1 MTELWRLNITTI
13 AKNPKVQNF
22 FIRTLVTAFLVP
34 ITFLVI
40 WAGGWWLTV
49 LITICAILGGWE
61 LASLVASDKGKL
73 IKFICSIWS
82 GALVVVMHLYLED
95 FGFMFTVFPVLV
107 SIPFVLMICTFW
119 KVLVTKQDAL
129 RKLFQ
134 ITSSLS
140 KNSFVALV
148 VGGLLSFALL
158 LNDLQAGRDW
168 IYSIIVV
175 VAATDVASY
184 IFGSL
189 FGKHKLVPKISPSK
203 TWEGGIAGLTFAIFA
218 SVIVYYLLDLP
229 TNLGL
234 SIVFG
239 VVIYFS
245 ALIGDLL
252 ESSLKRLVGVKDSGS
267 LIPGHGGIL
276 DRMDSILIGRCIL
289 NCDMKLQKELLNIIE
304 RSRFLE
310 SAKNKINKLK

>member
-184 IFGSL
+184 FFGSL
-189 FGKHKLVPKISPSK
+189 IGKHKLVPKISPSK
-203 TWEGGIAGLTFAIFA
+203 TWEGGIAGLPFAIFA

-276 DRMDSILIGRCIL
+276 DRMDSILISLFVGYFFVLWTI
-289 NCDMKLQKELLNIIE
+289 D
-304 RSRFLE
+304 
-310 SAKNKINKLK
+310 

>member
-1 MTELWRLNITTI
+1 MTEFWRLYITTI

-61 LASLVASDKGKL
+61 LASLVATDKGKL
-73 IKFICSIWS
+73 IKFICAIWS

-158 LNDLQAGRDW
+158 LNDLEAGRDW

-276 DRMDSILIGRCIL
+276 DRMDSILISLFVGYFFVLWTI
-289 NCDMKLQKELLNIIE
+289 D
-304 RSRFLE
+304 
-310 SAKNKINKLK
+310 

>member
-189 FGKHKLVPKISPSK
+189 FLRFFCSFFG
-203 TWEGGIAGLTFAIFA
+203 T
-218 SVIVYYLLDLP
+218 LL
-229 TNLGL
+229 
-234 SIVFG
+234 
-239 VVIYFS
+239 
-245 ALIGDLL
+245 
-252 ESSLKRLVGVKDSGS
+252 
-267 LIPGHGGIL
+267 GHFRG
-276 DRMDSILIGRCIL
+276 
-289 NCDMKLQKELLNIIE
+289 N
-304 RSRFLE
+304 F
-310 SAKNKINKLK
+310 

>member
-1 MTELWRLNITTI
+1 MTEFWRLNITTV
-13 AKNPKVQNF
+13 ANNPKVQNF
-22 FIRTLVTAFLVP
+22 LIRTVVTAFLVP

-40 WAGGWWLTV
+40 RAGGWWLTV
-49 LITICAILGGWE
+49 LITICAVLGGWE
-61 LASLVASDKGKL
+61 LASLVATDKDKL

-82 GALVVVMHLYLED
+82 GALVVTVHLYLED
-95 FGFMFTVFPVLV
+95 FGFMVTIFPVLV
-107 SIPFVLMICTFW
+107 SIPFVLMTCTFW
-119 KVLVTKQDAL
+119 KLLVIKQDAL

-134 ITSSLS
+134 TTSSIS
-140 KNSFVALV
+140 KNSIVPLA

-158 LNDLQAGRDW
+158 LNDLQGGRDW

-203 TWEGGIAGLTFAIFA
+203 TWEGGIAGLTFAIVA

-229 TNLGL
+229 ANLGL

-245 ALIGDLL
+245 ALLGDLL

-276 DRMDSILIGRCIL
+276 DRMDSILISLFVGYFFVLWTI
-289 NCDMKLQKELLNIIE
+289 D
-304 RSRFLE
+304 
-310 SAKNKINKLK
+310 

>member
-1 MTELWRLNITTI
+1 MTELWRLNIITI

-22 FIRTLVTAFLVP
+22 FIRSLVTAFLVP

-276 DRMDSILIGRCIL
+276 DRMDSILISLFVGYFFVLWTI
-289 NCDMKLQKELLNIIE
+289 D
-304 RSRFLE
+304 
-310 SAKNKINKLK
+310 

>member
-1 MTELWRLNITTI
+1 MTEFWRLYITTI

-61 LASLVASDKGKL
+61 LASLVATDKGKL

-276 DRMDSILIGRCIL
+276 DRMDSILISLFVGYFFVLWTI
-289 NCDMKLQKELLNIIE
+289 D
-304 RSRFLE
+304 
-310 SAKNKINKLK
+310 

>member
-245 ALIGDLL
+245 ALLGDLL

-276 DRMDSILIGRCIL
+276 DRMDSILISLFVGYFFVLWTI
-289 NCDMKLQKELLNIIE
+289 D
-304 RSRFLE
+304 
-310 SAKNKINKLK
+310 

>member
-148 VGGLLSFALL
+148 VGGFLSFALL

-276 DRMDSILIGRCIL
+276 DRMDSILISLFVGYFFVLWTI
-289 NCDMKLQKELLNIIE
+289 D
-304 RSRFLE
+304 
-310 SAKNKINKLK
+310 

>member
-239 VVIYFS
+239 VVIFFS

-276 DRMDSILIGRCIL
+276 DRMDSILISLFVGYFFVLWTI
-289 NCDMKLQKELLNIIE
+289 D
-304 RSRFLE
+304 
-310 SAKNKINKLK
+310 

>member
-1 MTELWRLNITTI
+1 MTEFWRLYITTI

-61 LASLVASDKGKL
+61 LASLVATDKGKL

-107 SIPFVLMICTFW
+107 SIPFVLMVCTFW

-245 ALIGDLL
+245 ALLGDLL

-276 DRMDSILIGRCIL
+276 DRMDSILISLFVGYFFVLWTI
-289 NCDMKLQKELLNIIE
+289 D
-304 RSRFLE
+304 
-310 SAKNKINKLK
+310 

>member
-1 MTELWRLNITTI
+1 MTEFWRLYITTI

-61 LASLVASDKGKL
+61 LASLVATDKGKL

-245 ALIGDLL
+245 ALLGDLL

-276 DRMDSILIGRCIL
+276 DRMDSILISLFVGYFFVLWTI
-289 NCDMKLQKELLNIIE
+289 D
-304 RSRFLE
+304 
-310 SAKNKINKLK
+310 

>member
-276 DRMDSILIGRCIL
+276 DRMESIFISL
-289 NCDMKLQKELLNIIE
+289 
-304 RSRFLE
+304 FLG
-310 SAKNKINKLK
+310 

>member
-1 MTELWRLNITTI
+1 MSI
-13 AKNPKVQNF
+13 
-22 FIRTLVTAFLVP
+22 
-34 ITFLVI
+34 VI
-40 WAGGWWLTV
+40 
-49 LITICAILGGWE
+49 
-61 LASLVASDKGKL
+61 
-73 IKFICSIWS
+73 
-82 GALVVVMHLYLED
+82 
-95 FGFMFTVFPVLV
+95 
-107 SIPFVLMICTFW
+107 
-119 KVLVTKQDAL
+119 
-129 RKLFQ
+129 
-134 ITSSLS
+134 
-140 KNSFVALV
+140 
-148 VGGLLSFALL
+148 GGLLSFALL
-158 LNDLQAGRDW
+158 LNDLQGGRDW

-276 DRMDSILIGRCIL
+276 DRMDSILISLFVGYFFVLWTI
-289 NCDMKLQKELLNIIE
+289 D
-304 RSRFLE
+304 
-310 SAKNKINKLK
+310 

>member
-119 KVLVTKQDAL
+119 KLLVTKQDAL

-245 ALIGDLL
+245 ALLGDLL

-276 DRMDSILIGRCIL
+276 DRMDSILISLFVGYFFVLWTI
-289 NCDMKLQKELLNIIE
+289 D
-304 RSRFLE
+304 
-310 SAKNKINKLK
+310 

>member
-1 MTELWRLNITTI
+1 MTEFWRLYITTI

-276 DRMDSILIGRCIL
+276 DRMDYILISFFVGYFFVLWTI
-289 NCDMKLQKELLNIIE
+289 D
-304 RSRFLE
+304 
-310 SAKNKINKLK
+310 

>member
-1 MTELWRLNITTI
+1 M
-13 AKNPKVQNF
+13 
-22 FIRTLVTAFLVP
+22 
-34 ITFLVI
+34 
-40 WAGGWWLTV
+40 
-49 LITICAILGGWE
+49 
-61 LASLVASDKGKL
+61 
-73 IKFICSIWS
+73 
-82 GALVVVMHLYLED
+82 VVMHLYLED

-276 DRMDSILIGRCIL
+276 DRMDSILISLFVGYFFVLWTI
-289 NCDMKLQKELLNIIE
+289 D
-304 RSRFLE
+304 
-310 SAKNKINKLK
+310 

>member
-267 LIPGHGGIL
+267 LIPGHGCIL
-276 DRMDSILIGRCIL
+276 DRMDSILISLFVGYFFVLWTI
-289 NCDMKLQKELLNIIE
+289 D
-304 RSRFLE
+304 
-310 SAKNKINKLK
+310 

>member
-119 KVLVTKQDAL
+119 KLLVTKQDAL

-276 DRMDSILIGRCIL
+276 DRMDSILISLFVGYFFVLWTI
-289 NCDMKLQKELLNIIE
+289 D
-304 RSRFLE
+304 
-310 SAKNKINKLK
+310 

>member
-1 MTELWRLNITTI
+1 MTEFWRLYITTI

-119 KVLVTKQDAL
+119 KVLATKQDAL

-276 DRMDSILIGRCIL
+276 DRMDSILISLFVGYFFVLWTI
-289 NCDMKLQKELLNIIE
+289 D
-304 RSRFLE
+304 
-310 SAKNKINKLK
+310 

>member
-40 WAGGWWLTV
+40 WAGGWWLSV

-276 DRMDSILIGRCIL
+276 DRMDSILISLFVGYFFVLWTI
-289 NCDMKLQKELLNIIE
+289 D
-304 RSRFLE
+304 
-310 SAKNKINKLK
+310 

>member
-276 DRMDSILIGRCIL
+276 DRMDSILISLFVGYFFVLWTI
-289 NCDMKLQKELLNIIE
+289 D
-304 RSRFLE
+304 
-310 SAKNKINKLK
+310 

>member
-61 LASLVASDKGKL
+61 LASLVATDKGKL

-276 DRMDSILIGRCIL
+276 DRMDSILISLFVGYFFVLWTI
-289 NCDMKLQKELLNIIE
+289 D
-304 RSRFLE
+304 
-310 SAKNKINKLK
+310 

>member
-1 MTELWRLNITTI
+1 MTEFWRLYITTI

-276 DRMDSILIGRCIL
+276 DRMDSILISLFVGYFFVLWTI
-289 NCDMKLQKELLNIIE
+289 D
-304 RSRFLE
+304 
-310 SAKNKINKLK
+310 